1 MSSLFSK
8 KAVLIAKEENL
19 YYNKEVFEGRII
31 MKNVHEF
38 EIKLDKEWVE
48 ALDKAFKKKNKDVKI
63 DGFRKGH
70 APKDVYLKNFG
81 IESLYMEAVDE
92 SINIAYKRLLE
103 ENKDL
108 KPVIEPTVD
117 VTGISDSNVIFKFTV
132 ITKPAVTLGE
142 YKNLKVKK
150 EEVTVTDEEVNHEIE
165 HLRSHMAD
173 VVVKEQ
179 GKVENG
185 DTAVINFEGIVDG
198 KKLDG
203 GSGENYPLEIGSNS
217 FIPGFEEG
225 LVGLKAGDKK
235 ELNLKFPENYVED
248 LKGKEVTFK
257 VKVVEIKTR
266 KLPEINEDFF
276 KDLGYDDVK
285 SESDLK
291 KKIKADLE
299 HDKKH
304 MADDKFLDAC
314 LEKAA
319 SNLKVEINKEIIDE
333 EIHRMIDQY
342 AYQLKMQGMNI
353 NDYYK
358 ITGTTEE
365 ELHKQMHPEAEKR
378 VKYRYLIEAIADAE
392 KIDFTEKEVK
402 EKAEEMAKEY
412 GVTVDEL
419 IKTYGTLDIVKYDMK
434 MHKAMEIL
442 RENN

>member
-1 MSSLFSK
+1 
-8 KAVLIAKEENL
+8 
-19 YYNKEVFEGRII
+19 

-225 LVGLKAGDKK
+225 LVGLKAGDEK